1 METQNKIN
9 TRINQRDM
17 FWAFF
22 SVIAAFGTYFC
33 MYGFRKPF
41 TAAGYADFPE
51 LWGVDYKT
59 VAVSV
64 QVLGYM
70 LSKFIGIKVVSET
83 PPQRRALLIL
93 ILVAVSQLGLVL
105 FGALPHPWNVFG
117 LFVNG
122 LVLGMVFGLVLGF
135 LEGRRLTEALTA
147 GLCASFILA
156 DGVTKSV
163 GAWLLESGV
172 SERWMP
178 AAAGMLYLLPLCIG
192 IAMLSITPQP
202 NDADVALRKKRYTMN
217 REARWSLL
225 RDYSVGLLLL
235 VLMYLLITIVRSV
248 RADFAPELWRCLGD
262 PAAADIYTKS
272 EFLVAAVVLAL
283 TGGMIF
289 IKKNTTAFSLSIG
302 ICLAGLLIMTIAIV
316 GQRAGIFNAF
326 SFMVLT
332 GLGLYLPYVIV
343 HTTIF
348 ERLLAMTPAKG
359 NLGFLMSVADAFGY
373 LGYVG
378 VMFTRNLWPLDG
390 NFLDFFQWSCLVIT
404 GISAFSLVLSWRYF
418 SKMIHSN
425 IQTLPSV
432 SQNKTKEGI
441 LA

>member
-1 METQNKIN
+1 VAVNPRFNLRRIFGIIKATQNQIDA
-9 TRINQRDM
+9 RINQRDV
-17 FWAFF
+17 FWAVF
-22 SVIAAFGTYFC
+22 SIVAAFGTYFC

-41 TAAGYADFPE
+41 TAAGFAEFPE

-59 VAVSV
+59 VAISV
-64 QVLGYM
+64 QVMGYM

-93 ILVAVSQLGLVL
+93 ILIVVSQLGLVL
-105 FGALPHPWNVFG
+105 FGALPQPWNVFG

-122 LVLGMVFGLVLGF
+122 LVLGMIFGLVLGF
-135 LEGRRLTEALTA
+135 LEGRRLTEAMTA

-163 GAWLLESGV
+163 GAWLLGYGV
-172 SERWMP
+172 SEHWMP

-192 IAMLSITPQP
+192 VAMLSITPQP
-202 NDADVALRKKRYTMN
+202 TSADVALRNKRHTMN
-217 REARWSLL
+217 SIDRRTLL

-248 RADFAPELWRCLGD
+248 RADFAPELWRSLGD
-262 PAAADIYTKS
+262 PAVANIYTKS
-272 EFLVAAVVLAL
+272 EFLVAAIVLAL
-283 TGGMIF
+283 TGSMVF
-289 IKKNTTAFSLSIG
+289 VKNNTTAFSLSIVV
-302 ICLAGLLIMTIAIV
+302 CLAGLLIMTIAIV
-316 GQRAGIFNAF
+316 GQRAGIFKAF

-390 NFLDFFQWSCLVIT
+390 NFLDFFQWSCLIIT
-404 GISAFSLVLSWRYF
+404 GISAFCLILSWRYF
-418 SKMIHSN
+418 LKYF
-425 IQTLPSV
+425 
-432 SQNKTKEGI
+432 
-441 LA
+441 